1 MAISLQYV
9 AKETGT
15 NLKRNVFITVAAVM
29 VVTVSL
35 YLVGVV
41 LIASFAVDRTLT
53 LQTRKVE
60 VAVFLNKDVTPS
72 ERDSIQR
79 DLLAMPEVG
88 SVDYETKQEAYEAFK
103 ILFRDQPDIVEN
115 TTVDALPESFRVK
128 LKDPTEFE
136 VVRDRLDGRPG
147 ISQIRDERK
156 FLRRFLSV
164 VADIR
169 TVGFLVVGLL
179 ILSAGVLIATTI
191 RMAIFARRREVAI
204 MKLVGA
210 TNWFI
215 RIPFMLEG
223 VIQGM
228 IGTILAIALLLIT
241 KPVFTSLARSFQF
254 LNLNVSVIE
263 VLQHGAILLL
273 FGIVIGALG
282 SLLGLRRFLEV

>member
-9 AKETGT
+9 LKETGT

-103 ILFRDQPDIVEN
+103 VLFRDQPDIVEN

-128 LKDPTEFE
+128 LKDPNEFE
-136 VVRDRLDGRPG
+136 VVRDRLEGRPG

-156 FLRRFLSV
+156 FLRRFLAV
-164 VADIR
+164 VRDIR
-169 TVGFLVVGLL
+169 TIGFLVVGLL

-223 VIQGM
+223 VIQGV
-228 IGTILAIALLLIT
+228 IGTAAAVSLLMVT
-241 KPVFTSLARSFQF
+241 KPVFTRLARSFQF
-254 LNLNVSVIE
+254 LNLNVSIVE
-263 VLQHGAILLL
+263 VLEHSAILLL
-273 FGIVIGALG
+273 FGVIIGALG

>member
-9 AKETGT
+9 LKETGT

-60 VAVFLNKDVTPS
+60 VAVFLNKDVTPP

-103 ILFRDQPDIVEN
+103 VLFRDQPDIVEN

-128 LKDPTEFE
+128 LKDPNEFE
-136 VVRDRLDGRPG
+136 VVRDRLEGRPG

-156 FLRRFLSV
+156 FLRRFLAV
-164 VADIR
+164 VRDIR
-169 TVGFLVVGLL
+169 TIGFLVVGLL

-223 VIQGM
+223 VIQGV
-228 IGTILAIALLLIT
+228 IGTAGAVSLLLIT
-241 KPVFTSLARSFQF
+241 KPVFTRLARSFQF
-254 LNLNVSVIE
+254 LNLNVSIVE
-263 VLQHGAILLL
+263 VLEHSAILLL
-273 FGIVIGALG
+273 FGVIIGALG